1 MSKLPRVICE
11 KICVLMKAAFRGQ
24 YFVYG
29 KKGRQ
34 NQGANCPQITEGD
47 LFSDCLK

>member
-1 MSKLPRVICE
+1 MNKSAKVICE
-11 KICVLMKAAFRGQ
+11 RICVLMKAGFRRQ

-34 NQGANCPQITEGD
+34 SQGANCPQSAEAICSALT
-47 LFSDCLK
+47 